1 MTKQSYPL
9 LGMSC
14 ASCAAHATKALEALP
29 GVASAAVSLPTASA
43 LIQYDETLCTPEQLQ
58 AAVAA
63 VGYELR
69 IDPSEEE
76 QLEEL
81 AEREQRSLRRR
92 TALAVLLSLLVMT
105 LMMLHHGH
113 PMGCVEALV
122 SALATGVVLGYAGRD
137 FYVRAWR
144 QLRARAA
151 GMDLLVALSTGVAYS
166 YSLVQLALALLGGK
180 EEALQHLYFEAAS
193 MTIAFVLLGKY
204 LEARAQ
210 QRTQR
215 ALRALIRSGVKEVD
229 EVQPDGSTRRLPL
242 GEVHPGMVLRAAP
255 HTLFAVDGRVL
266 SGESYAEEQLIT
278 GESLPV
284 TKAPG
289 AQVWAGTLNGSGTID
304 YRAEAVGGQTV
315 VARIVRL
322 VQEAGA
328 SRAPIQRTV
337 DRVAR
342 IFVPVIVLLALVT
355 LLGWGLLGGAEGWG
369 RGLTAALT
377 VLIIACPCALGL
389 ATPTAI
395 MVGIGRAA
403 EEGLLIRDAE
413 TLEAALGIDTLVL
426 DKTGTLTEGR
436 PELRQI
442 HWLDGEGQGSPQLRL
457 ILSALEARTSHP
469 LGAAVVRGLAPSLPR
484 LVLRPLQLTAVSE
497 RAGRGL
503 EGTVAGT
510 RYFVGSRRYIEE
522 QGITLAPELQPLLEA
537 AAAEGLTTSFFAR
550 EGELL
555 ALLQLSDTLRPSA
568 ASALAELRQQGKRLV
583 LLTGDNEAVARSVAA
598 QLGIDEVVASVLPD
612 GKADY
617 VARLQAAGHRV
628 AMLGDGVNDAAALAR
643 ADLSLAMGQGS
654 DLALETAQV
663 TLRGSDLAKLP
674 LLFRIAQRTL
684 RTIHANLFWASVY
697 NLLAVPLAAGGL
709 YLLVGRQLDP
719 MLAGG
724 LMMLSSLSVVLNS
737 LLSRRGR

>member
-1 MTKQSYPL
+1 MTKQNYPL

-29 GVASAAVSLPTASA
+29 GVTSAAVSLSSASA

-81 AEREQRSLRRR
+81 AEREQRSLKRR

-113 PMGCVEALV
+113 PMGRAEALV

-137 FYVRAWR
+137 FYLRAWR

-166 YSLVQLALALLGGK
+166 YSLVQLALALLGGQ
-180 EEALQHLYFEAAS
+180 EEALQQLYFEAAS

-204 LEARAQ
+204 LEAHAQ

-255 HTLFAVDGRVL
+255 HALFAVDGRVL
-266 SGESYAEEQLIT
+266 TGESYAEEQLIT

-355 LLGWGLLGGAEGWG
+355 LLLWGFLGGAEGWEH
-369 RGLTAALT
+369 GLTAALT

-389 ATPTAI
+389 ATP
-395 MVGIGRAA
+395 
-403 EEGLLIRDAE
+403 
-413 TLEAALGIDTLVL
+413 
-426 DKTGTLTEGR
+426 
-436 PELRQI
+436 
-442 HWLDGEGQGSPQLRL
+442 
-457 ILSALEARTSHP
+457 
-469 LGAAVVRGLAPSLPR
+469 
-484 LVLRPLQLTAVSE
+484 
-497 RAGRGL
+497 
-503 EGTVAGT
+503 
-510 RYFVGSRRYIEE
+510 
-522 QGITLAPELQPLLEA
+522 
-537 AAAEGLTTSFFAR
+537 
-550 EGELL
+550 
-555 ALLQLSDTLRPSA
+555 
-568 ASALAELRQQGKRLV
+568 
-583 LLTGDNEAVARSVAA
+583 
-598 QLGIDEVVASVLPD
+598 
-612 GKADY
+612 
-617 VARLQAAGHRV
+617 
-628 AMLGDGVNDAAALAR
+628 
-643 ADLSLAMGQGS
+643 
-654 DLALETAQV
+654 
-663 TLRGSDLAKLP
+663 
-674 LLFRIAQRTL
+674 
-684 RTIHANLFWASVY
+684 
-697 NLLAVPLAAGGL
+697 
-709 YLLVGRQLDP
+709 
-719 MLAGG
+719 
-724 LMMLSSLSVVLNS
+724 
-737 LLSRRGR
+737 